1 MLPSS
6 INSILAAEIIF
17 QNVIGLCFD
26 FTTFDIRWCLL
37 LFWSQ
42 QKPSCLSLYCCFRTF
57 VWSSTCVLFL
67 FVSEIEVDS
76 ILNYAIHASLGEY
89 WGGAGVN
96 HVLCWCIF
104 IVCIVAL
111 CLMASNVIAM
121 AWCDYTRHRRAVN
134 DAHVLLKV
142 LQKRSAFS
150 NFVTTSATLNWPAKN
165 RHETYPVRTCTFV
178 LHVVRVHHTWNDV
191 GFICT
196 NFISVVHVSAK
207 LHLP

>member
-6 INSILAAEIIF
+6 INSIFVAEIIF

-37 LFWSQ
+37 FWSQ

-57 VWSSTCVLFL
+57 YLNVCACVCVFL

-89 WGGAGVN
+89 WGDSAVN

-121 AWCDYTRHRRAVN
+121 TWCDYTRHRRAVN
-134 DAHVLLKV
+134 DAHNSLSYEIRMYCWNKNSPIRLGSSIMNKGWVDVALFTNIPEYFSSLKQE
-142 LQKRSAFS
+142 LPFRI
-150 NFVTTSATLNWPAKN
+150 N
-165 RHETYPVRTCTFV
+165 
-178 LHVVRVHHTWNDV
+178 HTPFHGV
-191 GFICT
+191 
-196 NFISVVHVSAK
+196 
-207 LHLP
+207 